1 MNPYDPL
8 YPRPMIVHLRKQIQ
22 KLEKEVTEIDPII
35 LEMDQLKRN
44 NELILKEIAQIQS
57 AWLSGCNKDDLAE
70 QEIGDGIEA
79 QAILVAVEKAE
90 SAEFPSDVK
99 EKGK

>member
-8 YPRPMIVHLRKQIQ
+8 FPRPIIIRLKKLIQ
-22 KLEKEVTEIDPII
+22 KLEKEVTEVDPII

-44 NELILKEIAQIQS
+44 NELIQKEIAQIEM

-70 QEIGDGIEA
+70 LEVGHGLEA
-79 QAILVAVEKAE
+79 QSILEAIEKAE
-90 SAEFPSDVK
+90 ALEFPDNKK